1 MVKIFQPSAAAK
13 SKSKKPNSMP
23 KLIQALVKKASAGKQ
38 KSLNFGPVATVNSAP
53 VAIGNSVRGSKTQ
66 VVMSGK
72 GVTVSGRDFAY
83 TPVGT
88 GSVTTWT
95 LSGGTPLT
103 PAAFSDSTLRQYMQ
117 MYQRFRWRKLI
128 VHYITSSP
136 TSANG
141 DVMFYHQKN
150 RNSVFLNQTSSQLL
164 PFVMS
169 DSNTVIGP
177 QWTNHSAELSMN
189 SNWKSTDYG
198 MSSTLDDYAEGD
210 IFLLSKTSTTDSP
223 GYVIID
229 FIVDFADLQ
238 ISPRLLSLPLPRAQ
252 WSQLNLGT
260 TTTAVINTTAIQLST
275 VGNGI
280 SGAASALPTGCT
292 NGDIYKVIVDLT
304 NSTSGSWVNGTP
316 ANPIRVGEPSGYVGV
331 SVSDGTTLYALYNG
345 SLFTFYPNAEA
356 AFVGG
361 SDYLLYGASSTITF
375 NYQCWLSLVGT
386 LASTNLNPNF

>member
-1 MVKIFQPSAAAK
+1 MVKAMKPVIK
-13 SKSKKPNSMP
+13 SGSKKKSSMP
-23 KLIQALVKKASAGKQ
+23 KLIQALVDKAS
-38 KSLNFGPVATVNSAP
+38 KSKPKPLNFGPVATVNSAP

-66 VVMSGK
+66 VISSAR

-136 TSANG
+136 TSSNG

-169 DSNTVIGP
+169 DSDTVIGP
-177 QWTNHSAELSMN
+177 QWTNHSAELTIN
-189 SNWKSTDYG
+189 SSWKSTDYG
-198 MSSTLDDYAEGD
+198 MSSSVDDYAEGD

-229 FIVDFADLQ
+229 FIVDFAELQ

-252 WSQLNLGT
+252 WNQMNLGLTTTAVT
-260 TTTAVINTTAIQLST
+260 TTTAISIAT

-280 SGAASALPTGCT
+280 SGSASVLPTGCS
-292 NGDIYKVIVDLT
+292 NGDIYKLIIDLT

-316 ANPIRVGEPSGYVGV
+316 ANPVRVSEPGGANVGV
-331 SVSDGTTLYALYNG
+331 TIVDGTTLYAIYNG
-345 SLFTFYPNAEA
+345 TSFILYPNAET

-361 SDYLLYGASSTITF
+361 GDYLTYGAASTISF
-375 NYQCWLSLVGT
+375 NYQVWLSLIGT
-386 LASTNLNPNF
+386 MSATNLNPNF